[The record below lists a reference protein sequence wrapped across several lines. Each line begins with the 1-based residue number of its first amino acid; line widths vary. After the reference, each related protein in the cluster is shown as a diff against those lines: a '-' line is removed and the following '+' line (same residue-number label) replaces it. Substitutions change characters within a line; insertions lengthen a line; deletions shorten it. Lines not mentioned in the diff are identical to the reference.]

1 MRILVVSAL
10 YPPPVIGGAEV
21 AARDLTQ
28 WLLAQGHEMGLLT
41 TATSPEDQ
49 LMGQMVDGV
58 RTWRLWWPRAYPIAK
73 FQQQPGWKKP
83 LWHLQDHLDP
93 RNAAMLGKV
102 VDSFMPDFVNI
113 HYLQGIGYNA
123 LAELARRDVPSMY
136 VVNDLGLAC
145 VRMSMF
151 KAGRQCQGQCRV
163 CALSSRYKLDQVDK
177 FRRIGFWSPSRATLQ
192 QLNEYFPVAR
202 FPNAAIVYPN
212 TYARPSVAA
221 SASDHVRFVYV
232 GRLHALKGVDVLLD
246 ALVPLASRFRF
257 TLRIVGGGPAEAEL
271 RAKYGHHDWLSFA
284 GHVSQTEVADNIA
297 SGDVLCV
304 PSIWAEALGMVVV
317 HALTLGVPVIGS
329 NIGGIP
335 ELVRDG
341 QNGMLAP
348 PGDVEAW
355 RRALEGVLTAPQ
367 ILAGWRA
374 DAAAHTGDF
383 SQDALGAR
391 VLAFMASIQ
400 AGQRYQT
407 IGEA

>member
-28 WLLAQGHEMGLLT
+28 WLAAQGHEMGLLT
-41 TATSPEDQ
+41 TASSPDEELVGQ
-49 LMGQMVDGV
+49 LVDGV
-58 RTWRLWWPRAYPIAK
+58 RTWRLTWPRAYPIAN
-73 FQQQPGWKKP
+73 FQQQPAWKKP

-93 RNAAMLGKV
+93 RNATMLAEV
-102 VDSFMPDFVNI
+102 VDSFAPDFVNI

-163 CALSSRYKLDQVDK
+163 CALSSRYKLDQVGK
-177 FRRIGFWSPSRATLQ
+177 LKRIGFWSPSRATLQ
-192 QLNEYFPVAR
+192 RLNSYFPVGR

-212 TYARPSVAA
+212 SYARPSVAA
-221 SASDHVRFVYV
+221 TASAHVRFVYV

-246 ALVPLASRFRF
+246 ALAPLADKYRF
-257 TLRIVGGGPAEAEL
+257 TLRIVGSGPAEAEL
-271 RAKYGHHDWLSFA
+271 RAKHGHHDWLSFA
-284 GHVSQTEVADNIA
+284 GHVSQTEVANNIA
-297 SGDVLCV
+297 DGDVLCV

-317 HALTLGVPVIGS
+317 HALTLGIPVIGS

-341 QNGMLAP
+341 QNGMLVP
-348 PGDVEAW
+348 PGNVTAW
-355 RRALEGVLTAPQ
+355 RRALEQVLSDPQ
-367 ILAGWRA
+367 KLASWRA
-374 DAAAHTGDF
+374 DAAAHTDDF

-391 VLAFMASIQ
+391 VLDFMAAIQ
-400 AGQRYQT
+400 SGEHYQT
-407 IGEA
+407 IGDN

>member
-28 WLLAQGHEMGLLT
+28 WLLSQGHEMGLLT
-41 TATSPEDQ
+41 TAASPDEE
-49 LMGQMVDGV
+49 MVGQMVDGI
-58 RTWRLWWPRAYPIAK
+58 RTWRLSWPRPYPIAK

-83 LWHLQDHLDP
+83 LWHVQDHLDP

-102 VDSFMPDFVNI
+102 VDSFAPEFVNI
-113 HYLQGIGYNA
+113 HFLQGIGHNA
-123 LAELARRDVPSMY
+123 LTELARRDVPSMY

-145 VRMSMF
+145 IRMSMF
-151 KAGRQCQGQCRV
+151 KSGRQCEGQCRM
-163 CALSSRYKLDQVDK
+163 CALSSRYKLAQISK
-177 FRRIGFWSPSRATLQ
+177 LKRIGFWSPSRATLQ
-192 QLNEYFPVAR
+192 QLNTYFPVSR

-221 SASDHVRFVYV
+221 TSSDHIRFVYV

-246 ALVPLASRFRF
+246 ALSPLAAKYRF
-257 TLRIVGGGPAEAEL
+257 TLRVVGGGPAEADL
-271 RAKYGHHDWLSFA
+271 RQKYGHHDWLSFA

-341 QNGMLAP
+341 QNGELVP
-348 PGDVEAW
+348 PGNVEAW
-355 RRALEGVLTAPQ
+355 RKALEGVLADPQ
-367 ILAGWRA
+367 KLAHWRA
-374 DAAAHTGDF
+374 DAAAHMGDF
-383 SQDALGAR
+383 SQDALGSR
-391 VLAFMASIQ
+391 VLDFMAAIS
-400 AGQRYQT
+400 AGQRPQT
-407 IGEA
+407 IEES